1 MLFGGKHLGDRETCF
16 LHWHLL
22 SMAICK
28 TGGCHSPIPLLD
40 LGTSIPGPSS
50 MKILVAVSILSLAS
64 SQVSCAQQ
72 KQKAGT
78 QSEAASRDVVILERQ
93 HEPRERALS
102 LLVPRGWTIEGGALR
117 ILNPE
122 VAGVSNMVDCKF
134 DMAIKRDAAGSVMI
148 RWLPEMLCVDLSMAF
163 GNPEGAV
170 FNNCLVR
177 RKRSPKSFV
186 LEVAIPYAHPNATDV
201 KVVGGKELPSLAAR
215 YSRSVDPMLAG
226 VTNMSYRAGLLD
238 YTYREKGVKYQERMV
253 AVIED
258 YGANAG
264 GMWKNRETMLI
275 RAPEGQLEKWEP
287 MLCTI
292 QNSGKWNRKW
302 IAGEINGQRKR
313 AGQILVTQQELN
325 AIDNAI
331 TEQRRNTYSEINK
344 DMYLT
349 LTSQNEY
356 KNPHTGEVEVDTDK
370 WKHRWIN
377 SIGDLI
383 YTDDDNYN
391 PNHDPYL
398 NKTGFE
404 RSMPR
409 R

>member
-1 MLFGGKHLGDRETCF
+1 
-16 LHWHLL
+16 
-22 SMAICK
+22 
-28 TGGCHSPIPLLD
+28 
-40 LGTSIPGPSS
+40 
-50 MKILVAVSILSLAS
+50 MKLLVAVTILSLS
-64 SQVSCAQQ
+64 LSLVSCAQQ

-78 QSEAASRDVVILERQ
+78 PSEAASSDVVIFERKN
-93 HEPRERALS
+93 EPKEQALS
-102 LLVPRGWTIEGGALR
+102 LLVPQGWRVDGGALR
-117 ILNPE
+117 ILNPDA
-122 VAGVSNMVDCKF
+122 AGANNMVDCKF
-134 DMAIKRDAAGSVMI
+134 DMAVKKDAAGSVMI
-148 RWLPEMLCVDLSMAF
+148 RWLPEMLCIDQSMAF

-177 RKRSPKSFV
+177 RKRTPRNLI

-201 KVVGGKELPSLAAR
+201 RVVSGKDLPSLAAR

-226 VTNMSYRAGLLD
+226 VTNMSYRAGLLE
-238 YTYREKGVKYQERMV
+238 YTYREKGTKYQERMV

-258 YGANAG
+258 YGANGG
-264 GMWKNRETMLI
+264 GMWKNRETMFV
-275 RAPEGQLEKWEP
+275 RAPEGQLAKWESI
-287 MLCTI
+287 LSTI
-292 QNSGKWNRKW
+292 QSSGKWNRKW

-331 TEQRRNTYSEINK
+331 TEHRRSTYAEINK

-377 SIGDLI
+377 SIGDI
-383 YTDDDNYN
+383 VYTDNDNYN

-404 RSMPR
+404 LSKPR
-409 R
+409 K